1 MSLHL
6 HGLDQVNLQILGLFL
21 TSLKGSTILDL
32 SFEPSSFA
40 IQKFFTREKT
50 VKWLVFVVLITADGT
65 LEKKYNSSN
74 GWEDL
79 NSCINFVTSYTPI
92 IIEDLATVGI
102 LEDRT
107 LLAIGCYDPTNNLEE
122 LVVY

>member
-1 MSLHL
+1 M
-6 HGLDQVNLQILGLFL
+6 
-21 TSLKGSTILDL
+21 
-32 SFEPSSFA
+32 
-40 IQKFFTREKT
+40 
-50 VKWLVFVVLITADGT
+50 KWLVFVVLITADGT